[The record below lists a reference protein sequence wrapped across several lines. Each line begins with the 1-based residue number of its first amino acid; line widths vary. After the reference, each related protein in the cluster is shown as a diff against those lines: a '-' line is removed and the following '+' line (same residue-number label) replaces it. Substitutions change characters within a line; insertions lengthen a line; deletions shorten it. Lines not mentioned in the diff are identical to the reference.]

1 MYISTCRSSKN
12 SSCLCFPTYPN
23 PFCNLKN
30 IDLQFM
36 CTHKANLPS
45 CQVLLLLHLLS
56 IPYTKTKKIWLSN
69 LRGKTSYS
77 LLLLFFLRYEST
89 WKVLWK
95 SYGFLNR
102 YICDL
107 TFSRSCNLPPRFY
120 RFSLF
125 HVEFSYLS
133 QSQSKLKIR
142 IL

>member
-56 IPYTKTKKIWLSN
+56 IRTQKQKRFGSLIYE
-69 LRGKTSYS
+69 GKHCT
-77 LLLLFFLRYEST
+77 LLLLFFLRYECT

-133 QSQSKLKIR
+133 QSKLKIR

>member
-1 MYISTCRSSKN
+1 
-12 SSCLCFPTYPN
+12 
-23 PFCNLKN
+23 
-30 IDLQFM
+30 M

-69 LRGKTSYS
+69 LRGKSSYS

-107 TFSRSCNLPPRFY
+107 TFSRSCNLEFRRGFIGFPYFMLNFLIYLNLNRSWKLGFCSQNKNY
-120 RFSLF
+120 TIYFFSLLF
-125 HVEFSYLS
+125 YETSCQSEQLS
-133 QSQSKLKIR
+133 
-142 IL
+142 